1 VVPLFETIDDLE
13 GSAEILDSFLKHPFT
28 KRSLEYQSQFH
39 PAGSKVQQVMVGYSD
54 SNKDGGILAS
64 QWHLHK
70 AQSMLVEVGEKHGV
84 KIKFFHGKGGSIS
97 RGAGPIHYFI
107 KALPHS
113 SPSGGIRITEQGE
126 TIAQK
131 YANKINAAYNLELLM
146 ASATNK
152 IISDRFKKKEA
163 FKYSDLLEYLSAES
177 QQSYAHL
184 IGGDNFINFFKQATP
199 IDAIESSKIG
209 SRPSRRTGGASI
221 QDLRA
226 IPWVFSW
233 NQSRYNMT
241 SWFGVGNTLKKLEK
255 ERSEDFSRF
264 VEAIKHDDF
273 IRYVFTNIDTSLA
286 ASDEAI
292 MEEYAR
298 LVKDKTLYSK
308 YFPKF
313 RDELKNTR
321 ELLNK
326 ILGKSI
332 EERRIQHYYSNVL
345 RASILNHLHLKQI
358 SLLKKWRAEKNGN
371 STSDGNETLQ
381 SLLLTINAIAGALR
395 NTG

>member
-1 VVPLFETIDDLE
+1 
-13 GSAEILDSFLKHPFT
+13 
-28 KRSLEYQSQFH
+28 
-39 PAGSKVQQVMVGYSD
+39 MVGYSD

-70 AQSMLVEVGEKHGV
+70 AQAKLVEVGEKHGV

-146 ASATNK
+146 ASATSK
-152 IISDRFKKKEA
+152 VISDRFKKREE
-163 FKYSDLLEYLSAES
+163 FQYSDLLEYLAAES
-177 QQSYAHL
+177 QSSYSDL
-184 IGGDNFINFFKQATP
+184 INKDNFINFFKQATP

-255 ERSEDFSRF
+255 ENEKDFDRF

-286 ASDEAI
+286 ASDELI
-292 MEEYAR
+292 MEEYAH
-298 LVKDKTLYSK
+298 LVKDKALYNK
-308 YFPKF
+308 FFPLFK
-313 RDELKNTR
+313 DELKNTR
-321 ELLNK
+321 DSLNK

-332 EERRIQHYYSNVL
+332 EERRTQHFYSNVL
-345 RASILNHLHLKQI
+345 RASILDHLHLKQI
-358 SLLKKWRAEKNGN
+358 SLLKKWRTEKDAAGA
-371 STSDGNETLQ
+371 TEGDETLQ